1 MGGRGDGM
9 TDIIIISLL
18 LYIIYKIEKS
28 SNTIYGMFHIH
39 NDAMFDILAKY
50 DKRWKK

>member
-1 MGGRGDGM
+1 MLDYLEIG
-9 TDIIIISLL
+9 LL

-39 NDAMFDILAKY
+39 NDAMFELFKRY
-50 DKRWKK
+50 DSRWKK

>member
-1 MGGRGDGM
+1 M

-28 SNTIYGMFHIH
+28 SNTIY
-39 NDAMFDILAKY
+39 AMFEVTINSIHDSLAKY

>member
-28 SNTIYGMFHIH
+28 SNTIYGMFHVLR
-39 NDAMFDILAKY
+39 DAMFELFEKY
-50 DKRWKK
+50 DGRWKK